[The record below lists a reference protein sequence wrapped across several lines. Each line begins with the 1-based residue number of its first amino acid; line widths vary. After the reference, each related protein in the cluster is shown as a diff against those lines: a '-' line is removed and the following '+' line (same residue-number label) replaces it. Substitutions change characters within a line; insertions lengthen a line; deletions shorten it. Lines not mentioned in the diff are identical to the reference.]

1 MDIFSQEDQALIVRF
16 AEETVRIEPWGEN
29 ALRVR
34 TTPNATFTDDH
45 LSALLPAPSKGEV
58 AITGNRAVISN
69 GRITAEVTLRQPLDW
84 VDNSGMDIG
93 LRFVNTETGEEL
105 LAEESYHPSWP
116 PPRCFR
122 PVGDDL
128 WRLEARFRSYHNERL
143 YGLGQHQHGL
153 LDQKGAVIEL
163 LQQNGE
169 VSIPFLLSNRGYGLL
184 WNNPAVG
191 RVELGTNGTRW
202 TAEATAQLDYWIT
215 AGKTPAEILRS
226 YTAVTGRAPMLP
238 EFASGFWQSKLR
250 YRTQDEL
257 VNIARGY
264 KSRGLPL
271 SVIVIDFFHWTKYG
285 DWRFDPQ
292 KWPDPSKMVRE
303 LEKMG
308 VRVMVSVW
316 PALNPDSANFQT
328 AMRHGWLLRTLRG
341 QPAHMNFRDQYTDS
355 RVYLAYYDATH
366 PGARHFIW
374 DQVKQGYFDH
384 GIKVYWLDACEPEMY
399 PVQYDNLRYYI
410 GDGRAVAN
418 IYPLCHAQAF
428 YQGMRAEGEQE
439 IIFLA
444 RSAWAGSQRYGVA
457 VWSGDI
463 QSTWE
468 ALQAQLRAGLNI
480 GLSGIP
486 WWTTDIGGFYGG
498 DVSSNY
504 FRELI
509 VRWFQYGAFCP
520 LFRLHGY
527 RLPYGAITE
536 SGGPNE
542 VWEFGAHAYSI
553 IREVMLM
560 RERLRPYVMRL
571 MRDAHE
577 YGDPP
582 MRPLFYDFPE
592 DAHAWTVEDA
602 FMFGP
607 DLLVA
612 PVLHPGSTQREIYL
626 PSGAQ
631 WTEVW
636 SNRTFVGGQSI
647 RVDAPLE
654 RIPLFLRDGAQLP
667 IQPKVGQLD

>member
-1 MDIFSQEDQALIVRF
+1 MSIFTQDGQALIVQF
-16 AEETVRIEPWGEN
+16 AEETVRVEPWGEN

-34 TTPNATFTDDH
+34 ATPNTTFTDDH
-45 LSALLPAPSKGEV
+45 LSALLPAPSEGQVTITDNHAEV
-58 AITGNRAVISN
+58 RN
-69 GRITAEVTLRQPLDW
+69 GRIAAEVTVRQPLDW
-84 VDNSGMDIG
+84 VDPSGMDIG
-93 LRFVNTETGEEL
+93 LRFLHAPTGREL
-105 LAEESYHPSWP
+105 LAETSYHPSWP

-122 PVGDDL
+122 PVGDRL
-128 WRLEARFRSYHNERL
+128 WQLDARFRAYPGERF

-153 LDQKGAVIEL
+153 LDQKGATIEL

-191 RVELGTNGTRW
+191 RVMLGTNITHW
-202 TAEATAQLDYWIT
+202 HAEATAQLDYWIT
-215 AGKTPAEILRS
+215 AGDTPAEIVRN

-238 EFASGFWQSKLR
+238 EFAAGFWQCKLR
-250 YRTQDEL
+250 YRTQAEL
-257 VNIARGY
+257 LNVARGY

-292 KWPDPSKMVRE
+292 KWPDPTGMVRE
-303 LEKMG
+303 LEQMG
-308 VRVMVSVW
+308 VKVMVSVW
-316 PALNPDSANFQT
+316 PALNPDSANFQI
-328 AMRHGWLLRTLRG
+328 AMRNGWLLRTLRG
-341 QPAHMNFRDQYTDS
+341 QPAQMNFRDQYTDA
-355 RVYLAYYDATH
+355 RVYLTYYDATH
-366 PGARHFIW
+366 PDARRFIW
-374 DQVKQGYFDH
+374 EAVKQGYYDH

-399 PVQYDNLRYYI
+399 PVQYDNLRYYA

-418 IYPLCHAQAF
+418 IYPLRHAQAF
-428 YQGMRAEGEQE
+428 YEGMRAQNESE
-439 IIFLA
+439 IIFLS
-444 RSAWAGSQRYGVA
+444 RSAWAGSQRYAAA

-468 ALQAQLRAGLNI
+468 ALQAQVRAGLNI

-498 DVSSNY
+498 DVTSDY

-542 VWEFGAHAYSI
+542 VWEFGERAYGI
-553 IREVMLM
+553 IREVMFM

-571 MRDAHE
+571 MRDAHAH
-577 YGDPP
+577 GDPP
-582 MRPLFYDFPE
+582 MRPLFYDFPA
-592 DAHAWTVEDA
+592 DADAWTVEDA

-612 PVLHPGSTQREIYL
+612 PVLHAGATQREVYL
-626 PSGAQ
+626 PRGARWRDAWRDQ
-631 WTEVW
+631 
-636 SNRTFVGGQSI
+636 TFEGGQVI
-647 RVDAPLE
+647 RVEAPLE
-654 RIPLFLRDGAQLP
+654 RIPLFLRDEASLP
-667 IQPKVGQLD
+667 IRV